1 MAKLVSLEDVRK
13 NLIEE
18 IISDYDFVKH
28 TVIGK
33 SLCSRNIDC
42 LQIGTN
48 KNMVLWVGAFHGM
61 EWLTSFLILKFLKN
75 FCFNMEYSKEIF
87 GINMKDKL
95 SERGLCIV
103 PCLNPD
109 GVEIST
115 QGCESAGEY
124 KKSVIEVSKGNTSDW
139 QANARG
145 VDLNHN
151 YDAGWIEL
159 HSLEIENG
167 VTGPSK
173 TRYGGKFP
181 ESEPET
187 ISLVNLCKKSNF
199 EHAIA
204 FHSQGEVL
212 YWKYG
217 DKIPEKSEI
226 MARIF
231 ALSSGYKLSSP
242 EGLAVGGG
250 FKDWFILEFN
260 KPAFT
265 VEIGRGK
272 NPLVFSKLD
281 SIYKKVESMMYIS
294 ALM

>member
-1 MAKLVSLEDVRK
+1 MSKLIFLESIRK
-13 NLIEE
+13 KLIEE

-28 TVIGK
+28 IVIGK

-61 EWLTSFLILKFLKN
+61 EWLTSFLLLKFLKN
-75 FCFNMEYSKEIF
+75 FCFNIEYSKEIF
-87 GINMKDKL
+87 GINIKNRINEK
-95 SERGLCIV
+95 GLCVV

-124 KKSVIEVSKGNTSDW
+124 KESVVANSKGNTSDW

-145 VDLNHN
+145 IDLNHN
-151 YDAGWIEL
+151 YNADWLEL
-159 HSLEIENG
+159 HLLEAENG
-167 VTGPSK
+167 ITGPSK
-173 TRYGGKFP
+173 TRYGGELP

-187 ISLVNLCKKSNF
+187 ISLVNLCKIYNF

-204 FHSQGEVL
+204 FHSQGEEI

-217 DKIPEKSEI
+217 NKIPEKSEI
-226 MARIF
+226 LARIF
-231 ALSSGYKLSSP
+231 ALSSGYKLSEP

-265 VEIGRGK
+265 LEIGKGK
-272 NPLVFSKLD
+272 NPLMFSQLD
-281 SIYKKVESMMYIS
+281 SIYKKVENMMYIS
-294 ALM
+294 ALI